1 MQPIN
6 LDDVRQYVACAE
18 TDGHQSDKQGLFNGT
33 KATRCR
39 LDQPDYHLSMLGG
52 KESDTILSG
61 YNQGESARGE

>member
-6 LDDVRQYVACAE
+6 LDDVRQYVAYVE

-33 KATRCR
+33 KATRRR
-39 LDQPDYHLSMLGG
+39 LDQPDCHLPMLGG